1 MIDILI
7 VDDNDSNIYVLEILI
22 EEWFEENNINNY
34 SLDSAI
40 NGQET
45 IKKLEN
51 KEYDIVFLD
60 IMMPVMDGFEALE
73 KIRSKNLN
81 TNAKFIVASA
91 VIDNEDNKNR
101 AKKLKANAFIVKPL
115 SYETINIMLTKYIKN
130 TCIAKEYTQDDNI
143 YTYFDHEDVEHTQIL
158 DAKTLLNEYPDDIID
173 EEDIEELHHFVSNFN
188 QNINSKNDFNTS
200 IDNFRQIVE
209 KSRLMI
215 LSFSEFQN
223 LNLLLNEINSYCYD
237 LHNLNVTNTEMIVKY
252 FLSLSKKLSSWFEEV
267 FIDKTSINVLS
278 IENTILQDFMI
289 IKEIVSKD

>member
-1 MIDILI
+1 MINILI
-7 VDDNDSNIYVLEILI
+7 VDDNDSNIYVLEMLI

-34 SLDSAI
+34 FLDSAI

-115 SYETINIMLTKYIKN
+115 SYETINIMLTKYIKD

-143 YTYFDHEDVEHTQIL
+143 YTYLDQEDVEHTQIL

-188 QNINSKNDFNTS
+188 QNINSINDFNTS
-200 IDNFRQIVE
+200 IDDFRQIVE

-223 LNLLLNEINSYCYD
+223 LNLLLNEINSYSYD
-237 LHNLNVTNTEMIVKY
+237 LHNLNVTNTEMILKY

-267 FIDKTSINVLS
+267 FIDKTSKDVLS

>member
-7 VDDNDSNIYVLEILI
+7 VDDNDSNIYVLEMLI

-60 IMMPVMDGFEALE
+60 IMMPIMDGFEALE
-73 KIRSKNLN
+73 RIRSKNLN

-115 SYETINIMLTKYIKN
+115 SYETINIMLTKYIKD
-130 TCIAKEYTQDDNI
+130 TCIAKEYAQDDNV
-143 YTYFDHEDVEHTQIL
+143 YTYFDHEEIEDGKLL
-158 DAKTLLNEYPDDIID
+158 DAKTLLNEYPDDIVD
-173 EEDIEELHHFVSNFN
+173 EEDIEELHHYVSNFN
-188 QNINSKNDFNTS
+188 QNINSINDFNTS
-200 IDNFRQIVE
+200 IDDFRQIIE

-252 FLSLSKKLSSWFEEV
+252 FLSLSEKISNWLEEV
-267 FIDKTSINVLS
+267 FIDKTSKDVLS
-278 IENTILQDFMI
+278 IENIILQDFMI

>member
-7 VDDNDSNIYVLEILI
+7 VDDNDSNIYVLEMLI
-22 EEWFEENNINNY
+22 EEWFEENNMNNY
-34 SLDSAI
+34 FLDSAI

-115 SYETINIMLTKYIKN
+115 SYETINIMLTKYIKD

-143 YTYFDHEDVEHTQIL
+143 YTYLDHEDVEHNKIL

-188 QNINSKNDFNTS
+188 QNINSTNDFNTS
-200 IDNFRQIVE
+200 IDDFRQIVE

-237 LHNLNVTNTEMIVKY
+237 LHNLSIINTEMIQKY
-252 FLSLSKKLSSWFEEV
+252 FLSLSEKISNWLEEV
-267 FIDKTSINVLS
+267 FIDKTSKDVLS
-278 IENTILQDFMI
+278 IENRLLQDFMI